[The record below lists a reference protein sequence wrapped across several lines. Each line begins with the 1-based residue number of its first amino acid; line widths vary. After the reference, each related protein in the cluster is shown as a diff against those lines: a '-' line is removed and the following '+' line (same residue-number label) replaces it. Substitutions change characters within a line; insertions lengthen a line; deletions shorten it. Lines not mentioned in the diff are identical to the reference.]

1 MLTLPLILSSQ
12 TSVELNNSNMKD
24 RQRTFVLLCSL
35 LLLLPVHQ
43 AAAGV
48 GDHDPQV
55 SEDTTPELL

>member
-1 MLTLPLILSSQ
+1 MLTPTLSSQ
-12 TSVELNNSNMKD
+12 SSVELINSTMKD
-24 RQRTFVLLCSL
+24 RQRTVVLLCSL

-43 AAAGV
+43 VAAGV

>member
-1 MLTLPLILSSQ
+1 MLTLPLTLSIK

-24 RQRTFVLLCSL
+24 RQLTVVPLCSL

-55 SEDTTPELL
+55 GEDTTTELL